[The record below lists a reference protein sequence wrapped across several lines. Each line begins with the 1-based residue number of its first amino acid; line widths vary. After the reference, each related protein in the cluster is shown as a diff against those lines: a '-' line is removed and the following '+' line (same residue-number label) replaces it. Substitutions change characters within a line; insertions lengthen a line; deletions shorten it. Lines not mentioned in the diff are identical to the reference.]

1 MKGKLLISI
10 GVIVFFSLLFF
21 VPRANAAEQFV
32 TNIYTDETTSN
43 SIRLCWTIADVVED
57 LDASYPQ
64 FQTSHGDLLSDD
76 YIVILSLGGDEKI
89 SDTKYCRDMIG
100 LSEGTDYQ
108 FWIKYKGSNLSGYL
122 DYVASLDRI
131 ESVVYKSSTVNTT
144 ARFTSVDKTYVMP
157 GDTVRLYGTGL
168 GNGPDDLIGQIA
180 RLGSDE
186 YTASKLDSGYEFEIT
201 DWTNKYIEFTV
212 PEYNSAMEIS
222 EGKLYLDNLIVS
234 ESNYNSDI
242 SIKLV
247 TDETDVD
254 RAIESGY
261 QGGEYRY
268 LLNAS
273 RYRYNIRRT
282 VGTLSQERNQMEWV
296 GDYLTS
302 IGKGI
307 DATWSLVLAYGRVYG
322 GYSEVEIQKEIKFGP
337 GCIHAIIPQ
346 SAWSQTNDYAVCM
359 SHTL

>member
-1 MKGKLLISI
+1 MKHKFLISI
-10 GVIVFFSLLFF
+10 GVISFFGLLLF
-21 VPRANAAEQFV
+21 VQQVNAAEQFV
-32 TNIYTDETTSN
+32 TNIYTDETTSD

-57 LDASYPQ
+57 LDLSYPQ
-64 FQTSHGDLLSDD
+64 FQTSHGDSLSDD
-76 YIVILSLGGDEKI
+76 YVVIISLGGEEKI

-122 DYVASLDRI
+122 DYVASLNRV
-131 ESVVYKSSTVNTT
+131 ESVVYNSSTVNTT

-157 GDTVRLYGTGL
+157 GETIRLYGTGL
-168 GNGPDDLIGQIA
+168 GSGPDDLTGQIA
-180 RLGSDE
+180 RLGPDE
-186 YTASKLDSGYEFEIT
+186 YTASKLDSGYQFEIT
-201 DWTNKYIEFTV
+201 EWTNRYIEFTV
-212 PEYNSAMEIS
+212 PEYDSDMDIS
-222 EGKLYLDNLIVS
+222 DGKLYVDSLIVT
-234 ESNYNSDI
+234 EDHYNSDI

-282 VGTLSQERNQMEWV
+282 VGTLSQERHQMEWV

-322 GYSEVEIQKEIKFGP
+322 GYSEEEIQKEIKFGP
-337 GCIHAIIPQ
+337 GCIHAVIPQ
-346 SAWSQTNDYAVCM
+346 PAWSQTNDYNECM
-359 SHTL
+359 SHAL